1 MKDYAA
7 SGAFA
12 TAVKAIEA
20 SEYAD
25 LRAWSSLPANIF
37 MQSLKLGDG
46 TYTAEIVR
54 NEKRY
59 IPIRL
64 PSEREPPS
72 CWISIFRQRNKFLIP
87 PLSLRRKGRFQKG
100 LTDEK
105 NIFFHG
111 RRLQSDIGLLRH

>member
-54 NEKRY
+54 NEKTLY
-59 IPIRL
+59 SHTFTVGKGAPVLLDFNL
-64 PSEREPPS
+64 PA
-72 CWISIFRQRNKFLIP
+72 
-87 PLSLRRKGRFQKG
+87 
-100 LTDEK
+100 EK
-105 NIFFHG
+105 
-111 RRLQSDIGLLRH
+111 